1 MRSGPGPINLAYRSE
16 IDTIATLIHFACF
29 IYMFKVLTL
38 NNIAEVGLQRLPGE
52 DFEVGTEIS
61 DPDAV
66 LLRSYDMHSMDIP
79 DSIAAIGRAGAG
91 VNNIPVDAMS
101 ARGIPVF
108 NAPGANANAVKELAV
123 AGMLS
128 AARNIFGARDY
139 LRGLDKEGD
148 DLDKAVEAG
157 KKQFVGFELPG
168 RTLGVIGLGAVG
180 VEVANVALALGMK
193 VVGFDPQITVR
204 RAWQLSSGVQQVESL
219 DQLFDGADVISV
231 HVPLVEG
238 TKGLIDAARLDL
250 MHDGGILINFSRR
263 GIIGRDALFDALD
276 SGKLHAF
283 VTDFPT
289 AELIAHPK
297 VIALPHLGAS
307 TEEAEENCAIMVAEN
322 VRDFLENGNIRYSV
336 NFPESV
342 MPRNGTYRI
351 TIANANV
358 PNMVG
363 QISTCL
369 AEAGLNIEDLLNK
382 SRGELA
388 YTVVDLDG
396 PVPDDTLVTLSAI
409 EGVLTLR
416 NLGKSIS

>member
-1 MRSGPGPINLAYRSE
+1 
-16 IDTIATLIHFACF
+16 
-29 IYMFKVLTL
+29 MFKVLTL
-38 NNIAEVGLQRLPGE
+38 NNIADVGLRRLPG
-52 DFEVGTEIS
+52 DRFEVGEGIS

-66 LLRSYDMHSMDIP
+66 ILRSYNMHSMDIP
-79 DSIAAIGRAGAG
+79 DSVAAIGRAGAG

-128 AARNIFGARDY
+128 AARNLFGARDY
-139 LRGLDKEGD
+139 LRGLDQEGD
-148 DLDKAVEAG
+148 ELDKAVEAG

-168 RTLGVIGLGAVG
+168 RKLGVIGLGAVG

-193 VVGFDPQITVR
+193 VIGFDPQITVE
-204 RAWQLSSGVQQVESL
+204 RAWQLSSGVKQVDTL
-219 DQLFDGADVISV
+219 DKLFKNADVISV

-250 MHDGGILINFSRR
+250 MRDGGILINFSRR
-263 GIIGRDALFDALD
+263 GIIGRDALFNALD

-307 TEEAEENCAIMVAEN
+307 TEEAEENCAIMVADN

-336 NFPESV
+336 NFPEAV

-351 TIANANV
+351 TVANANV

-363 QISTCL
+363 QITTCL
-369 AEAGLNIEDLLNK
+369 AKAGLNIEDLLNK

-396 PVPDDTLVTLSAI
+396 QVSGDTLASLRAI

>member
-1 MRSGPGPINLAYRSE
+1 
-16 IDTIATLIHFACF
+16 
-29 IYMFKVLTL
+29 MFKILTL
-38 NNIAEVGLQRLPGE
+38 NNIATAGLERLP
-52 DFEVGTEIS
+52 DDQFEVGNAVA
-61 DPDAV
+61 DPDAI
-66 LLRSYDMHSMDIP
+66 LLRSHDMHSMDIP
-79 DSIAAIGRAGAG
+79 DSVAAIGRAGAG

-128 AARNIFGARDY
+128 AARNLFGARDY
-139 LRGLDKEGD
+139 VRGIDKEGEE
-148 DLDKAVEAG
+148 LDMAVEAG

-168 RTLGVIGLGAVG
+168 RTLGVLGLGAVG
-180 VEVANVALALGMK
+180 VEVANVALSLGMK
-193 VVGFDPQITVR
+193 VVGFDPQITVQ
-204 RAWQLSSGVQQVESL
+204 RAWQLSSGVQQVDSL
-219 DQLFDGADVISV
+219 DRLFDGADIISA
-231 HVPLVEG
+231 HVPLVAG

-250 MHDGGILINFSRR
+250 MHDNGILINFSRR
-263 GIIGRDALFDALD
+263 GIVKRKALLGALD

-289 AELIAHPK
+289 AELIAHSK

-307 TEEAEENCAIMVAEN
+307 TGEAEENCAIMVAEN

-336 NFPESV
+336 NFPEAI

-369 AEAGLNIEDLLNK
+369 ATAGLNIEDLLNK

-396 PVPDDTLVTLSAI
+396 PVPDETRVSLRAI

-416 NLGKSIS
+416 NIGKSIS